1 MHTKLH
7 LLVLT
12 GLLVLSPDLLIAQT
26 DVSPVQLN
34 SRVRVTTRSGPGS
47 ELVGNL
53 SAWSTDSLELQ
64 QRGRSAALIPFSDV
78 ARLEIS
84 RGTKGHAGTGAL
96 IGAGLGALIG
106 GSIKTEEW
114 DEVRLPEEI
123 RRGPP
128 AVARY

>member
-64 QRGRSAALIPFSDV
+64 TPRRDPAGSTGGSSVLEV
-78 ARLEIS
+78 ARGQSDLDRE
-84 RGTKGHAGTGAL
+84 
-96 IGAGLGALIG
+96 
-106 GSIKTEEW
+106 
-114 DEVRLPEEI
+114 
-123 RRGPP
+123 
-128 AVARY
+128 ARQA